1 METILMDITVRR
13 SAQIVIVALF
23 SVVIT
28 QIIYVGLSSVGA
40 DINRSVIWTT
50 EAVAFLAISLF
61 ALIPLV
67 RGNHHSAAWAAVSLG
82 GVFNVIQVGM
92 GLAMF
97 GPLKDAGEA
106 MAPAF
111 QSILAGAFFAYF
123 AGKFLFGLAAILT
136 GVGLLRSDVATAKG
150 VGGLAMLTGLAAM
163 LTNLVAMAVGM
174 DMIQSAGAAGTAA
187 TAFLGLT
194 LILVTRAEQD

>member
-1 METILMDITVRR
+1 MDFSARR
-13 SAQIVIVALF
+13 SAQIVIFALF

-28 QIIYVGLSSVGA
+28 QIIYVALSSAGA

-61 ALIPLV
+61 ALIPLA
-67 RGNHHSAAWAAVSLG
+67 RGSRYGAAWAAVMLG

-97 GPLKDAGEA
+97 GPLTEAGEA

-111 QSILAGAFFAYF
+111 QSILAGAFFGYF
-123 AGKFLFGLAAILT
+123 VGKFLFGFAAVLT
-136 GVGLLRSDVATAKG
+136 GAGLLRSRAIAAKG
-150 VGGLAMLTGLAAM
+150 IGGLAILTGLAAL
-163 LTNLVAMAVGM
+163 LTNVGAMAVGM
-174 DMIQSAGAAGTAA
+174 DMIQPAGAAGTLA

-194 LILVTRAEQD
+194 LIMVTGAERD

>member
-1 METILMDITVRR
+1 MDFTARR

-40 DINRSVIWTT
+40 DINRAVIWTA

-67 RGNHHSAAWAAVSLG
+67 RGNRYGAAWAAVALG

-97 GPLKDAGEA
+97 DPLKDAGEA
-106 MAPAF
+106 IAPAF

-123 AGKFLFGLAAILT
+123 AGKFLFGFAAIVT
-136 GVGLLRSDVATAKG
+136 GVGLLRSDAGSEKG
-150 VGGLAMLTGLAAM
+150 VGGLVALIGLAAM
-163 LTNLVAMAVGM
+163 TANLIAMAVGM

-187 TAFLGLT
+187 TLFLGLA
-194 LILVTRAEQD
+194 LILVTRAES

>member
-1 METILMDITVRR
+1 MDFAADR
-13 SAQIVIVALF
+13 STQIVIFALF

-28 QIIYVGLSSVGA
+28 QIIYAALSSAGA

-61 ALIPLV
+61 ALISHA
-67 RGNHHSAAWAAVSLG
+67 RESRYRAAWAAVMLG

-97 GPLKDAGEA
+97 GPLTEAGEA

-123 AGKFLFGLAAILT
+123 AGKLLFGFAAVLT
-136 GVGLLRSDVATAKG
+136 GAGLLRSRAITAKSI
-150 VGGLAMLTGLAAM
+150 GGLSILSGFAAM
-163 LTNLVAMAVGM
+163 ATNVVAMAVGI
-174 DMIQSAGAAGTAA
+174 DMIQPAGAAGTLA

-194 LILVTRAEQD
+194 LILAMRAEQD

>member
-1 METILMDITVRR
+1 MDFTARR
-13 SAQIVIVALF
+13 STQIVIVALF

-28 QIIYVGLSSVGA
+28 QIIYVGLSSAGA

-61 ALIPLV
+61 ALIPLAQES
-67 RGNHHSAAWAAVSLG
+67 RYRAAWAAVVLG

-97 GPLKDAGEA
+97 GPLTEAGEA

-111 QSILAGAFFAYF
+111 QSILAGAFFGYF
-123 AGKFLFGLAAILT
+123 AGKFLFGFAAILT
-136 GVGLLRSDVATAKG
+136 GAGLLRSQAVTAKG
-150 VGGLAMLTGLAAM
+150 IGGLALLAGLAAM
-163 LTNLVAMAVGM
+163 VTNGVAMAVGM
-174 DMIQSAGAAGTAA
+174 DMVQPAGAAGTLS
-187 TAFLGLT
+187 TAFLGLS
-194 LILVTRAEQD
+194 LIMVIGAEQD

>member
-1 METILMDITVRR
+1 MDFTVRR

-28 QIIYVGLSSVGA
+28 QIIYVVLSSVGA
-40 DINRSVIWTT
+40 DINPSVIWAT

-67 RGNHHSAAWAAVSLG
+67 RSTHHSVAWAAVALG

-92 GLAMF
+92 GLTMF

-136 GVGLLRSDVATAKG
+136 GAGLLRSDVATAKG
-150 VGGLAMLTGLAAM
+150 VGGLALLTGLAAM

-187 TAFLGLT
+187 TAFLVLT
-194 LILVTRAEQD
+194 LILVTRTEQD

>member
-1 METILMDITVRR
+1 MDFSARR
-13 SAQIVIVALF
+13 SSQIVIVALL
-23 SVVIT
+23 SVVVT
-28 QIIYVGLSSVGA
+28 QIIYVALSSAGA
-40 DINRSVIWTT
+40 EINRSVIWTT

-61 ALIPLV
+61 ALIPLA
-67 RGNHHSAAWAAVSLG
+67 RGNRYGAAWAAVALG

-123 AGKFLFGLAAILT
+123 AGKFLFGLSAILT
-136 GVGLLRSDVATAKG
+136 GAGMLRTSAMTAK
-150 VGGLAMLTGLAAM
+150 VMGGLAVVTGLAAM
-163 LTNLVAMAVGM
+163 LTNLIAMAVGM
-174 DMIQSAGAAGTAA
+174 DMVQLAGAAGTAA
-187 TAFLGLT
+187 TLFLGLI
-194 LILVTRAEQD
+194 LILVTRSEPD